1 MQVIPLVGPETSRG
15 ATHVVKIV
23 HTDLTDT
30 AALTKTLPILP
41 GLTGN
46 LPVGTMIRCIGHRVV
61 TAFVGPSVSSLTL
74 QVGDGSDPDRY
85 ATAAL
90 DSMLATG
97 YTAVPASVTTQ
108 PFAYE
113 TADAVDA
120 LFTAVGA
127 NLSVLTAGEV
137 HVFLQAVPLSEFNEV
152 P

>member
-1 MQVIPLVGPETSRG
+1 MQVIPLVGPETTRG
-15 ATHVVKIV
+15 ATHVVKLLY
-23 HTDLTDT
+23 TDLTDT

-41 GLTGN
+41 GSTGT
-46 LPVGTMIRCIGHRVV
+46 LPVGSMVRCIGHRVV
-61 TAFVGPSVSSLTL
+61 TAFVGASVSALTL
-74 QVGDGSDPDRY
+74 QVGDGGDTDRF

-108 PFAYE
+108 PYAYE
-113 TADAVDA
+113 SADTVDA

-137 HVFLQAVPLSEFNEV
+137 HVFLQVVPLGEFNEV